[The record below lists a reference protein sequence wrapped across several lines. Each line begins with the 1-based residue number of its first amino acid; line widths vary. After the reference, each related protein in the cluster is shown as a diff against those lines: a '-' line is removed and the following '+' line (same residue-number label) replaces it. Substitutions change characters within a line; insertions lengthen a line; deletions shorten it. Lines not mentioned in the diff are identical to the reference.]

1 MLPISDSMNGQT
13 VPFPQGPVSNCL
25 SGRKGAFGA
34 LSLVWQPVC
43 LPEIRSGVKDC
54 IFGQWLCQMCA
65 LLMEE
70 GGFEWIARGVL

>member
-1 MLPISDSMNGQT
+1 MPPISDSMNGQI
-13 VPFPQGPVSNCL
+13 PFPQGPSNCL

-43 LPEIRSGVKDC
+43 LSEIRSGVKDC
-54 IFGQWLCQMCA
+54 IFGQCLCQMCV

-70 GGFEWIARGVL
+70 GDFEWIARGVL